1 MPSLNLAQQGV
12 ILVVALL
19 VCEFAFVGTLIAL
32 LAQTENEA
40 RRQDFAREVTSKAS
54 RLLLVMYDTG
64 DAVGKFTASRALGS
78 TERYKAGLEELPEM
92 VSWLKDNLKGTGEPE
107 RLIAHIDQNLQV
119 CAPVIDGIKRDAESM
134 TNQEALK
141 IWRERR
147 MPIQRNVDEMVV
159 DLEKLMAYGRAIED
173 EAPSKERAQR
183 MATRSVLW
191 VGLGTNIIFFIVM
204 ILFFTRKIAR
214 RLDVVG
220 DNVKRLESGAPLN
233 ELLTGSDEIAEV
245 DRAFHETADAVR
257 REEALLKESETRLRT
272 ILESVPIGVVVL
284 DAEEAIQ
291 FTNKAISKSFAYEQS
306 ELLGHHFSMLLPEET
321 AQSSQT
327 KIQELLTSAL
337 GRISEI
343 TARRKDGALFPADF
357 SLAEVKVGDKT
368 QHIAMLLDATERHE
382 LQKLRLS
389 FVNMI
394 REELRTPLTLIDTF
408 FSEYRSGQFGDVN
421 QEAGEG
427 TDKAQK
433 NIKRLLLLLND
444 LFDLERLESGKIEIN
459 PADCALGGILER
471 SIDGVSSLAQKRKV
485 SIEVEST
492 DLTVFA
498 DADRIV
504 QVIINFLS
512 NAIKFSPENSIV
524 RVALA
529 ALASD
534 NSDQIE
540 IAVIDQGRGIP
551 EDRIGLLFQ
560 QFQQVEAKDGTEKG
574 GTGLGLAIC
583 KAIVEEHGGT
593 VGVTSKEGQGSKFWL
608 TLPLRTGTVGDE
620 VAP

>member
-1 MPSLNLAQQGV
+1 MSRHSRFRTPPLNLAQQGV

-19 VCEFAFVGTLIAL
+19 ICEFAFVGTLIAL

-92 VSWLKDNLKGTGEPE
+92 VSWLKENLKGTGEPE
-107 RLIAHIDQNLQV
+107 QLIAHIDQNLQV

-141 IWRERR
+141 IWRQRR
-147 MPIQRNVDEMVV
+147 MPIQHNVDEMVV

-183 MATRSVLW
+183 TATRAALW
-191 VGLGTNIIFFIVM
+191 VGLGTNIIFFIIM

-214 RLDVVG
+214 RLDVLG
-220 DNVKRLESGAPLN
+220 DNVKRLETGAPLN
-233 ELLTGSDEIAEV
+233 TPLTGSDEIAEV
-245 DRAFHETADAVR
+245 DRAFHETAAAVR
-257 REEALLKESETRLRT
+257 REEALLKQSETRLRT

-284 DAEEAIQ
+284 DTAGSIQ
-291 FTNKAISKSFAYEQS
+291 FVNRAISKSFAYDQA
-306 ELLGHHFSMLLPEET
+306 ELIGHNFSMLLP
-321 AQSSQT
+321 ADDSRGQN
-327 KIQELLTSAL
+327 IDLLSSAL
-337 GRISEI
+337 GTISEI
-343 TARRKDGALFPADF
+343 SARRKDGSLFPADF
-357 SLAEVKVGDKT
+357 SLAEVKVGEKT

-394 REELRTPLTLIDTF
+394 REELRTPLTSIDTF
-408 FSEYRSGQFGDVN
+408 FSEYRSGHFGAVSND
-421 QEAGEG
+421 AGEG

-459 PADCALGGILER
+459 PTDSKLAIILER
-471 SIDGVSSLAQKRKV
+471 SVDGVSSLAEKRKV
-485 SIEVEST
+485 NIEVPASADSS
-492 DLTVFA
+492 DLLVFA
-498 DADRIV
+498 DEDRIV
-504 QVIINFLS
+504 QVIVNFLS
-512 NAIKFSPENSIV
+512 NAIKFSPENSTIT
-524 RVALA
+524 VALTP
-529 ALASD
+529 D
-534 NSDQIE
+534 TDQIE
-540 IAVIDQGRGIP
+540 VAVIDRGRGIP
-551 EDRIGLLFQ
+551 AEQIGSLFQ
-560 QFQQVEAKDGTEKG
+560 QFQQVDTRDATEKG

-583 KAIVEEHGGT
+583 KAIVEEHGGAI
-593 VGVTSKEGQGSKFWL
+593 GVVSKEGQGSKFWL
-608 TLPLRTGTVGDE
+608 TLPTARSGS
-620 VAP
+620 